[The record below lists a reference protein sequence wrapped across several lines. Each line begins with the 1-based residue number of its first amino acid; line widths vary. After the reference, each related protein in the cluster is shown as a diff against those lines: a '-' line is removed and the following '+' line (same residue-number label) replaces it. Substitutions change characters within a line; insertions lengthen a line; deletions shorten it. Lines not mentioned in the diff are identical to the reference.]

1 MAKSTEKVMSVTIS
15 FHNTDAKAILI
26 DSLNFLPSSLQ
37 SLVDNLKKKSIVKAI
52 DDDDITDMN
61 ASTFQHTTKF
71 FKQKFP
77 ELDSSALSL
86 LLQKGIYPYNY
97 ITSLEKLSETALPKK
112 DAFFN
117 TLSQEHI
124 TDEEYARAQEIWKT
138 FKCKTLG
145 DYHDIYL
152 MSDTCLLADV
162 FENFRSES
170 MRNYGL
176 DPVFFISSPGLSWAA
191 ALLHTKQILEIV
203 KDVDIS
209 LFIDSAMLG
218 GVSQANHPIYKSG
231 RCEKTNQLHHL
242 MLLDVNNQYGHAMC
256 QALPVGGFS
265 FLPSEEVNS
274 WDENKI
280 LSIPDDDDHGYFL
293 EVDLIYPQELH
304 ELHDEYP
311 LAPEH
316 YLTKVSDLSE
326 YQHKMRESHNLKMGK
341 HPKLCLTLFDK
352 VKYKLHYRNLKQYL
366 QLGLRIGKIHR
377 ILKFQQ
383 HPWLKSYIDLNTRIR
398 QSATCK
404 ADEVSS

>member
-1 MAKSTEKVMSVTIS
+1 MSVTIS

-37 SLVDNLKKKSIVKAI
+37 SLVDNLKKKSIAKAI
-52 DDDDITDMN
+52 DDITDMN

-170 MRNYGL
+170 MQNYGL

-218 GVSQANHPIYKSG
+218 GVSQANH
-231 RCEKTNQLHHL
+231 L
-242 MLLDVNNQYGHAMC
+242 
-256 QALPVGGFS
+256 
-265 FLPSEEVNS
+265 
-274 WDENKI
+274 
-280 LSIPDDDDHGYFL
+280 
-293 EVDLIYPQELH
+293 
-304 ELHDEYP
+304 
-311 LAPEH
+311 
-316 YLTKVSDLSE
+316 
-326 YQHKMRESHNLKMGK
+326 
-341 HPKLCLTLFDK
+341 
-352 VKYKLHYRNLKQYL
+352 
-366 QLGLRIGKIHR
+366 
-377 ILKFQQ
+377 
-383 HPWLKSYIDLNTRIR
+383 
-398 QSATCK
+398 
-404 ADEVSS
+404 

>member
-1 MAKSTEKVMSVTIS
+1 MSVTIS

-37 SLVDNLKKKSIVKAI
+37 SLVDNLKKKSIAKAI
-52 DDDDITDMN
+52 DDITDMN

-170 MRNYGL
+170 MQNYGL
-176 DPVFFISSPGLSWAA
+176 DPVFFIS
-191 ALLHTKQILEIV
+191 
-203 KDVDIS
+203 
-209 LFIDSAMLG
+209 
-218 GVSQANHPIYKSG
+218 
-231 RCEKTNQLHHL
+231 
-242 MLLDVNNQYGHAMC
+242 
-256 QALPVGGFS
+256 
-265 FLPSEEVNS
+265 
-274 WDENKI
+274 
-280 LSIPDDDDHGYFL
+280 
-293 EVDLIYPQELH
+293 
-304 ELHDEYP
+304 
-311 LAPEH
+311 
-316 YLTKVSDLSE
+316 
-326 YQHKMRESHNLKMGK
+326 
-341 HPKLCLTLFDK
+341 
-352 VKYKLHYRNLKQYL
+352 
-366 QLGLRIGKIHR
+366 
-377 ILKFQQ
+377 
-383 HPWLKSYIDLNTRIR
+383 
-398 QSATCK
+398 
-404 ADEVSS
+404 

>member
-1 MAKSTEKVMSVTIS
+1 M
-15 FHNTDAKAILI
+15 
-26 DSLNFLPSSLQ
+26 
-37 SLVDNLKKKSIVKAI
+37 
-52 DDDDITDMN
+52 
-61 ASTFQHTTKF
+61 
-71 FKQKFP
+71 
-77 ELDSSALSL
+77 
-86 LLQKGIYPYNY
+86 
-97 ITSLEKLSETALPKK
+97 
-112 DAFFN
+112 
-117 TLSQEHI
+117 
-124 TDEEYARAQEIWKT
+124 
-138 FKCKTLG
+138 
-145 DYHDIYL
+145 
-152 MSDTCLLADV
+152 
-162 FENFRSES
+162 
-170 MRNYGL
+170 
-176 DPVFFISSPGLSWAA
+176 SWAA

-274 WDENKI
+274 WDGNKI

>member
-1 MAKSTEKVMSVTIS
+1 MNHYIINHLFSSHIYINCKTFFQVKDVKLVAKSTEKVMSVTIS

-86 LLQKGIYPYNY
+86 LLQKGVYPYNY

-152 MSDTCLLADV
+152 QSDTCLLADV

-170 MRNYGL
+170 MKNYGL
-176 DPVFFISSPGLSWAA
+176 DPVFFHKFTRFELGSS
-191 ALLHTKQILEIV
+191 IV
-203 KDVDIS
+203 TYETDT
-209 LFIDSAMLG
+209 G
-218 GVSQANHPIYKSG
+218 N
-231 RCEKTNQLHHL
+231 C
-242 MLLDVNNQYGHAMC
+242 
-256 QALPVGGFS
+256 
-265 FLPSEEVNS
+265 
-274 WDENKI
+274 
-280 LSIPDDDDHGYFL
+280 
-293 EVDLIYPQELH
+293 
-304 ELHDEYP
+304 
-311 LAPEH
+311 
-316 YLTKVSDLSE
+316 
-326 YQHKMRESHNLKMGK
+326 
-341 HPKLCLTLFDK
+341 
-352 VKYKLHYRNLKQYL
+352 
-366 QLGLRIGKIHR
+366 
-377 ILKFQQ
+377 
-383 HPWLKSYIDLNTRIR
+383 
-398 QSATCK
+398 
-404 ADEVSS
+404 